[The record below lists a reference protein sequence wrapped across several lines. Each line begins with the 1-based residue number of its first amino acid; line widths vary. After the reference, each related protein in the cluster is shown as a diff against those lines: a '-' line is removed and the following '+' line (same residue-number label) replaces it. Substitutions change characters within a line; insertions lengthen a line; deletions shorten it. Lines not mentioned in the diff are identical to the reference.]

1 MCLCVGT
8 YKEACA
14 AVEKLE
20 YDRYA
25 FSTDRESSV
34 ERIVIEEN
42 QIDKFEKVQQKSISD
57 DLNEA
62 RVELNNELN
71 TDYSKKG
78 ESQYKSFL
86 YSLLNSKYKYHF
98 EGSIKK

>member
-1 MCLCVGT
+1 MCLGVGT

-42 QIDKFEKVQQKSISD
+42 QIDKFEKVQQKSITEE
-57 DLNEA
+57 LNEA
-62 RVELNNELN
+62 RVELNNNLN
-71 TDYSKKG
+71 VSDSKKS
-78 ESQYKSFL
+78 ELQYKSFL
-86 YSLLNSKYKYHF
+86 YSLLTASKYKYHF
-98 EGSIKK
+98 E

>member
-1 MCLCVGT
+1 MRLGVGT

-34 ERIVIEEN
+34 ERIIIEEN
-42 QIDKFEKVQQKSISD
+42 QIDKFEKVQQKSITEE
-57 DLNEA
+57 LNEA
-62 RVELNNELN
+62 RVELNDDLN
-71 TDYSKKG
+71 IGDSKKS

-86 YSLLNSKYKYHF
+86 YSLLTSKYKYHF
-98 EGSIKK
+98 D